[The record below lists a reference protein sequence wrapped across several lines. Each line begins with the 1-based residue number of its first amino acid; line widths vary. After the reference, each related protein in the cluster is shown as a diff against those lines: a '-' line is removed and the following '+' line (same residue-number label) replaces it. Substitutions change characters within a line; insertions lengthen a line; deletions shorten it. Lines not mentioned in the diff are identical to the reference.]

1 MGNLTL
7 EYVIVLREATDAMQI
22 AVCLDFMNGAPKEFS
37 AQSSYQAALSAAPKD
52 HGLIA
57 VNAGELAEIVSN
69 LHRVVDCNPMTGAS
83 LNPIINDISKMY
95 RTAIKALEQ
104 KQ

>member
-1 MGNLTL
+1 MPNNLTPADV
-7 EYVIVLREATDAMQI
+7 VIVPREATDAI
-22 AVCLDFMNGAPKEFS
+22 ADAMNVERHKPLSDLWDVYA
-37 AQSSYQAALSAAPKD
+37 AALSAAPKD